1 MHKTKKKWGNEGLGL
16 TNSPI
21 IDFLC
26 HMPFLTVTIC
36 LLAAYGVLM
45 ALYTRGYWR
54 MRPFAA
60 GSKVP
65 KSKFSVIIP
74 ARNEAS
80 NIEDCITG
88 ILAQKYPAH
97 LFDIIVV
104 DDFSE
109 DETAQVVSKIALQH
123 NNVRLL
129 QLKDFTNNENL
140 IAYKKRAIE
149 IAINEASGDW
159 IVTTD
164 ADCSVTTNWLAT
176 YDAYIQEH
184 DCVMMAAPVAYT
196 NTGSLLS
203 IFQVL
208 DFISLQGI
216 TAAAVA
222 SGSHTLCNGAN
233 LCYSKKAFES
243 VGKFSGIDHLP
254 SGDDMLLMHK
264 MKKSYP
270 GKIGYLFAQ
279 EAVVTTAPSA
289 TLGLF
294 LQQRIRWAS
303 KATGYQDKIIFWI
316 LLLVYLVNASLLLYL
331 PIHFLQTGNI
341 YTWLIL
347 IGCKTLIE
355 IPFMFASATFFKQ
368 QKLLWWFALMQPFHI
383 VYTLVAGWFG
393 TFGSYKWKGR
403 TVMKQQDDHFFR
415 KLRRNKAASVS
426 LFIVAAAFLMAVFAY
441 FMAPEHSPNANR
453 MIPEIGSMKPG
464 FTIQLLQVK
473 RIGETKQISF
483 FEKLIGGEEDV
494 YTFIPITSYTIKGSD
509 IYFQKY
515 IDEGIT
521 ESGVMQLSLV
531 ANNPVITQTYYAG
544 TDKFGRDML
553 SRLII
558 GVRVS
563 LGVGLIAVL
572 LSLTIGIL
580 LGALAGFYRGWIDE
594 CIMWFI
600 NVIWSIPTLLLVF
613 AITLV
618 LGKGFW
624 QVFIAVG
631 LTMWV
636 NVARLVRGQVMAIKN
651 REFIEATRVLGY
663 SDTRTIFIH
672 ILPNIIGPI
681 LVIAASNFASAI
693 VIEAGL
699 SFLGVG
705 VQPPQPS
712 WGLMIKENYNFIITH
727 NPALALAPGIAI
739 MILVLAFNLLGNG
752 LRDAF
757 NVREK

>member
-1 MHKTKKKWGNEGLGL
+1 
-16 TNSPI
+16 
-21 IDFLC
+21 
-26 HMPFLTVTIC
+26 
-36 LLAAYGVLM
+36 M
-45 ALYTRGYWR
+45 ALYTRGHWNLR
-54 MRPFAA
+54 AFVAKGKTPLT
-60 GSKVP
+60 
-65 KSKFSVIIP
+65 KFSIVIP
-74 ARNEAS
+74 ARNEAA
-80 NIEDCITG
+80 NIENCIAG
-88 ILAQKYPAH
+88 ILAQNYPAH
-97 LFDIIVV
+97 LFEVIVI

-109 DETAQVVSKIALQH
+109 DETAKIVASIALQY

-129 QLKDFTNNENL
+129 RLQDFTKDENI

-149 IAINEASGDW
+149 IAIEQANHPW

-164 ADCSVTTNWLAT
+164 ADCSFTNNWLAS

-184 DCVMMAAPVAYT
+184 NCVMIAAPVSYK
-196 NTGSLLS
+196 NTGSFLS
-203 IFQVL
+203 VFQVL

-216 TAAAVA
+216 TAAAVG

-233 LCYSKKAFES
+233 LCYSKEAFES

-264 MKKSYP
+264 MKESFE
-270 GKIGYLFAQ
+270 GKIGYLYAQ
-279 EAVVTTAPSA
+279 DAVVTTAPSA

-294 LQQRIRWAS
+294 IQQRIRWSS
-303 KATGYQDKIIFWI
+303 KALGYQDKIVFWI
-316 LLLVYLVNASLLLYL
+316 LLLVYLVNFTILACL
-331 PIHFLQTGNI
+331 PVNLIQTGNI
-341 YTWLIL
+341 NNWLIL
-347 IGCKTLIE
+347 IGCKTIIE
-355 IPFMFASATFFKQ
+355 LPFMYASAKFFKQ
-368 QKLLWWFALMQPFHI
+368 QKLLVWFGIMQPFHI
-383 VYTLVAGWFG
+383 LYTVVAGWFG

-403 TVMKQQDDHFFR
+403 TVMRQQPDSFLR

-426 LFIVAAAFLMAVFAY
+426 LYIVVLAFLMAVFAY
-441 FMAPEHSPNANR
+441 FIAPEHSPNANR

-473 RIGETKQISF
+473 RIGQKPNGSF
-483 FEKLIGGEEDV
+483 FDRLIGGKEDTN
-494 YTFIPITSYTIKGSD
+494 TFIPITSYNIKGD
-509 IYFQKY
+509 TIYYQKY

-521 ESGVMQLSLV
+521 ELGVMPLSLT
-531 ANNPVITQTYYAG
+531 AKEPVIKQTYYAG

-563 LGVGLIAVL
+563 LGVGMIAVL

-580 LGALAGFYRGWIDE
+580 LGALAGFYRGWVDE

-663 SDTRTIFIH
+663 SDMRTIFIH
-672 ILPNIIGPI
+672 ILPNIIGPV